1 MPAILARPAA
11 THHPLPFN
19 KTHLQVCGEMALHG
33 HSAPITCLALCGLES
48 KDSDLVLTGA
58 ADGTALL
65 WSVRRL
71 TPAYISDSL
80 RRPTARRCPALVVRG
95 HRSPVTACA
104 VSDGLG
110 LALTCS
116 DGRALLTATEGNVV
130 LRVLRPP
137 GYSVEG
143 GGSEGSATASA
154 AAEDGASVE
163 TSGVTAGKKRNG
175 APPLPP
181 PAVQPQLPAAR
192 YTACALGETGYCVLA
207 SSRLVAPSAAGGSG
221 AGRAATEPAAE
232 PGALLH
238 ELEVYTVN
246 GLLTARVSGM
256 PGAVRCLSTA
266 GRGELVVVGGERLML
281 EVRTTAS
288 LAPVW
293 SLDPAS
299 WATIDTFSGAGSGGG
314 GGGVGR
320 RATTGLPR
328 GGGGVA
334 VGDIPAV
341 ECVELGPN
349 PNAPVLVCVGT
360 SDGSLLVQVGEE
372 VTGRR
377 FGLGLD
383 WVWFGWVGLG

>member
-1 MPAILARPAA
+1 
-11 THHPLPFN
+11 
-19 KTHLQVCGEMALHG
+19 MALHG
-33 HSAPITCLALCGLES
+33 HSAPITCLALCGLEA
-48 KDSDLVLTGA
+48 KDSDLVLSGA

-71 TPAYISDSL
+71 TPSYISDGL
-80 RRPTARRCPALVVRG
+80 RRPTARRCPASVVRG
-95 HRSPVTACA
+95 HRGPVTACA

-116 DGRALLTATEGNVV
+116 DGRAQLTATEGNVV

-137 GYSVEG
+137 GSPAEG
-143 GGSEGSATASA
+143 RGSSAAGASA
-154 AAEDGASVE
+154 SPSAAEDDSGVDASVE
-163 TSGVTAGKKRNG
+163 TAGVAAEKERNG
-175 APPLPP
+175 VLLPPRP
-181 PAVQPQLPAAR
+181 PAVSAVVPPQLPAAR

-207 SSRLVAPSAAGGSG
+207 SSQLVAPPPVAAGAGGSE
-221 AGRAATEPAAE
+221 AAAAVAAAAE

-246 GLLTARVSGM
+246 GLLTARVSGLS
-256 PGAVRCLSTA
+256 GAVRCLSTA
-266 GRGELVVVGGERLML
+266 GRGELVVVGGDRLML

-293 SLDPAS
+293 SLDPTS
-299 WATIDTFSGAGSGGG
+299 WASIDTFSGG

-320 RATTGLPR
+320 GTTTGMPR
-328 GGGGVA
+328 GGGREGGVTA
-334 VGDIPAV
+334 EDLPAV

-360 SDGSLLVQVGEE
+360 SDGSLLVQVGD
-372 VTGRR
+372 G
-377 FGLGLD
+377 
-383 WVWFGWVGLG
+383 